1 MFASHL
7 FVGWRGSFRASALD
21 LKKPRVLAGAALLVA
36 LNLVL
41 NQFTIPVSPYLEIGF
56 DFLTS
61 AATGFLYG
69 PVVAATSGAVTDLLG
84 YLLRPNGPWFP
95 GFTLSAILLGLL
107 YGLAYYRKPVRVG
120 RIVVVKLIVTVA
132 FNLLLTPLWLSVM
145 YGQAFV
151 LLSGLRLVKNILKF
165 PVDVA
170 LLWLVLH
177 SLERVRTLYKQ

>member
-1 MFASHL
+1 MFASQL
-7 FVGWRGSFRASALD
+7 FVDWRGRFRASALD
-21 LKKPRVLAGAALLVA
+21 LKKPRVLAGTALLVA

-56 DFLTS
+56 DFLAS

-69 PVVAATSGAVTDLLG
+69 PVAAATSGVVTDLLG

-107 YGLAYYRKPVRVG
+107 YGLAYYKKPVRVG
-120 RIVVVKLIVTVA
+120 RIVAVKLIVTVV
-132 FNLLLTPLWLSVM
+132 FNLFLTPLWLSVM

-151 LLSGLRLVKNILKF
+151 LLSGLRLVKNLIKV

-170 LLWLVLH
+170 LIWLVLR
-177 SLERVRTLYKQ
+177 SLERIKALQKQ